1 MTKFKLYI
9 FFISICLTSC
19 SNFLTWHLDRGI
31 HKNKISSPSND
42 VNQPEILQNSYNVSS
57 TEKWSTS
64 TNNGIEGNTG
74 YLRIL
79 KKNNII
85 YSVDSNGLLSAV
97 SSENGEIIWQTST
110 NYEVSSGISLIDDKI
125 CLGTADA
132 RLVCFKIE
140 FLSDN
145 SHLPLITSIKNS
157 TTFSKRVPDIM
168 IELLS
173 ELASPVLPIN
183 NLILMKLD
191 NDDLYLMDPLT
202 GDVIWKT
209 ESQNIP
215 LRTKGS
221 SMPLILEN
229 SIFIARDNGS
239 LSAYDKTTGTLKWL
253 TIISSRS
260 GRNDLESQR
269 DAEMSILTRNN
280 KIYYGHYQGS
290 LTSLDKNSGDRIWS
304 SPFSFLNNISLH
316 KNSIYGSTSDN
327 LLVSLDEASGFLN
340 WKKEINKEI
349 TEPFIIEK
357 VAMIFTTSG
366 TLLGYDLET
375 GTKVYEKEYGYDLN
389 AKTQFITEKNNI
401 FFQTNDG
408 DTIRLQVNL

>member
-1 MTKFKLYI
+1 MTKFKIYI
-9 FFISICLTSC
+9 LFISLFLTSC

-31 HKNKISSPSND
+31 HKDKIFSPSNNTD
-42 VNQPEILQNSYNVSS
+42 QKDMPQDKYNVSS
-57 TEKWSTS
+57 TEKWLTS

-79 KKNNII
+79 KKNNTI
-85 YSVDSNGLLSAV
+85 YSVDSNGLLSAL
-97 SSENGEIIWQTST
+97 SSNNGEIIWQTST
-110 NYEVSSGISLIDDKI
+110 NYDVSSGISLIDNKI

-132 RLVCFKIE
+132 KLICFKIDS
-140 FLSDN
+140 LSND

-157 TTFSKRVPDIM
+157 TTFSKRVPDIEM
-168 IELLS
+168 DLFS

-191 NDDLYLMDPLT
+191 NDDLYLTDPLT
-202 GDVIWKT
+202 LDVIWKT

-229 SIFIARDNGS
+229 SVFIARDNGS
-239 LSAYDKTTGTLKWL
+239 LSAYDKTTGNLKWL

-269 DAEMSILTRNN
+269 DAEMSILTKNN

-290 LTSLDKNSGDRIWS
+290 LTSLDKNTGNRIWS

-340 WKKEINKEI
+340 WKKEINKRI

-357 VAMIFTTSG
+357 VVMIFTTSG
-366 TLLGYDLET
+366 TLLGYDLDT

-389 AKTQFITEKNNI
+389 SRTQFIIEKNNI

-408 DTIRLQVNL
+408 DTICLQVNL

>member
-1 MTKFKLYI
+1 MSLF
-9 FFISICLTSC
+9 LTSC

-31 HKNKISSPSND
+31 HKDKIFSPSNNTD
-42 VNQPEILQNSYNVSS
+42 QKDMPQDKYNVSS
-57 TEKWSTS
+57 TEKWLTS

-79 KKNNII
+79 KKNNTI
-85 YSVDSNGLLSAV
+85 YSVDSNGLLSAL
-97 SSENGEIIWQTST
+97 SSNNGEIIWQTST
-110 NYEVSSGISLIDDKI
+110 NYDVSSGISLIDNKI

-132 RLVCFKIE
+132 KLICFKIDS
-140 FLSDN
+140 LSND

-157 TTFSKRVPDIM
+157 TTFSKRVPDIEM
-168 IELLS
+168 DLFS

-191 NDDLYLMDPLT
+191 NDDLYLTDPLT
-202 GDVIWKT
+202 LDVIWKT

-229 SIFIARDNGS
+229 SVFIARDNGS
-239 LSAYDKTTGTLKWL
+239 LSAYDKTTGTLNWL

-269 DAEMSILTRNN
+269 DAEMSILTKNN

-290 LTSLDKNSGDRIWS
+290 LTSLDKNTGNRIWS

-340 WKKEINKEI
+340 WKKEINKRI

-357 VAMIFTTSG
+357 VVMIFTTSG
-366 TLLGYDLET
+366 TLLGYDLDT

-389 AKTQFITEKNNI
+389 SRTQFIIEKNNI

-408 DTIRLQVNL
+408 DTICLQVNL

>member
-42 VNQPEILQNSYNVSS
+42 VNQQEILQNSYNVSS

-145 SHLPLITSIKNS
+145 SHLPLITSIKN
-157 TTFSKRVPDIM
+157 F
-168 IELLS
+168 
-173 ELASPVLPIN
+173 
-183 NLILMKLD
+183 
-191 NDDLYLMDPLT
+191 
-202 GDVIWKT
+202 
-209 ESQNIP
+209 
-215 LRTKGS
+215 
-221 SMPLILEN
+221 
-229 SIFIARDNGS
+229 
-239 LSAYDKTTGTLKWL
+239 
-253 TIISSRS
+253 
-260 GRNDLESQR
+260 
-269 DAEMSILTRNN
+269 
-280 KIYYGHYQGS
+280 
-290 LTSLDKNSGDRIWS
+290 
-304 SPFSFLNNISLH
+304 
-316 KNSIYGSTSDN
+316 
-327 LLVSLDEASGFLN
+327 
-340 WKKEINKEI
+340 
-349 TEPFIIEK
+349 
-357 VAMIFTTSG
+357 
-366 TLLGYDLET
+366 
-375 GTKVYEKEYGYDLN
+375 
-389 AKTQFITEKNNI
+389 
-401 FFQTNDG
+401 
-408 DTIRLQVNL
+408 